1 MGKTGADGCL
11 QTVKGVRMA
20 VEKIRENK
28 ASLGIKGAIDEAI
41 NSIPV
46 NFEIRQ
52 FLIGHSD
59 QTRIYAKG
67 ACMRRRQ
74 P

>member
-1 MGKTGADGCL
+1 
-11 QTVKGVRMA
+11 MA
-20 VEKIRENK
+20 MEKIRENK
-28 ASLGIKGAIDEAI
+28 ASLGIEGAIDEAI